1 MCILWRSPLEH
12 GTSLTLYSYQNS
24 ILQVAQTQTSLNKH
38 SFCISIIQCTVY
50 YTEVSSSVDSDHH
63 QLGPVQCIQ
72 WVPQSHSVLTVAWR
86 NGGVS
91 LWTVFGSLL
100 YHSLGNQPGL
110 VRDAKW
116 VCCLVMFVFGLPA
129 KWSFDSCRVWERFH
143 APVDSSREYTSTLP
157 LEEEGMKSDKLY
169 WIVCKESSYPTEGHW
184 QSQDTCALS
193 SWSYKPCNETPGTQ
207 ARSSQE
213 YWLCLPLQSHLN
225 F

>member
-72 WVPQSHSVLTVAWR
+72 WVPHSHSVLTVAWR

-100 YHSLGNQPGL
+100 YHSLGNQPG
-110 VRDAKW
+110 
-116 VCCLVMFVFGLPA
+116 F
-129 KWSFDSCRVWERFH
+129 SER
-143 APVDSSREYTSTLP
+143 AE
-157 LEEEGMKSDKLY
+157 
-169 WIVCKESSYPTEGHW
+169 
-184 QSQDTCALS
+184 
-193 SWSYKPCNETPGTQ
+193 
-207 ARSSQE
+207 
-213 YWLCLPLQSHLN
+213 
-225 F
+225 